1 MDQVNISTFT
11 ELAAK
16 IGITKNQLSVMLSD
30 SYNPLKSRVVELCAA
45 LGVQPEAIMAHATEK
60 TATPAFPVP
69 RKTGVTA
76 IELFAGAGGLA
87 LGLSRPG
94 IDTIEYVE
102 FDKTCC
108 ETLRANRPGW
118 NVVCDDIHNVG
129 FAPFKGR
136 VDIVTGGFP
145 LPGFFLC
152 REKAWLRRYQGHPF
166 P

>member
-1 MDQVNISTFT
+1 MYLSKIKIREAMDQVNISTFT

-87 LGLSRPG
+87 LGLEQAG

-108 ETLRANRPGW
+108 ETLRANRPGME
-118 NVVCDDIHNVG
+118 
-129 FAPFKGR
+129 
-136 VDIVTGGFP
+136 
-145 LPGFFLC
+145 C
-152 REKAWLRRYQGHPF
+152 RLR
-166 P
+166 